1 MVDKYITR
9 DATSGAVKEVIGQVS
24 SAGAADAGKIPAL
37 DTNGRFNLSLMP
49 VGVGPDT
56 YAGLAA
62 ENLTAGDMVY
72 VNTSGEIARAS
83 AAAVGHDATGFVQD
97 AFSAG
102 QPALMYFEG
111 RCTALAGLTPD
122 ARYFLSDST
131 PGGIMSTPVTGAGKR
146 HQFIGRAITATSL
159 SFEADDSILLA
170 S

>member
-1 MVDKYITR
+1 MVDKYIAR
-9 DATSGAVKEVIGQVS
+9 DATTGALKEVAGQVT
-24 SAGAADAGKIPAL
+24 SAGAGDAGKIAAL
-37 DTNGRFNLSLMP
+37 DTDGRLSLTLMP

-56 YAGLAA
+56 YAGTAA

-72 VNTSGEIARAS
+72 VNSSGEIARAS
-83 AAAVGHDATGFVQD
+83 AASSGHDATGFVQD
-97 AFSAG
+97 NFTAS

-122 ARYFLSDST
+122 VRYFLSDST
-131 PGGIMSTPVTGAGKR
+131 PGGVTSTPVTGAGKR

-170 S
+170 